1 MKHTIPDS
9 LYVSSN
15 FGPRRRGGRSAAAA
29 SRAKKSAITSA
40 QSKDEFL
47 ANDGEELSSQ
57 STGSPANK
65 PKRRDAK
72 STPPSHNATKAK
84 ELAGRKVGLS
94 KGEADPV
101 ADLPRSSACATSSS
115 VICTER
121 TVGPR
126 RCSAEKK
133 NCINFPRGNLFW
145 TKGHFEHFPCSPGNN
160 GGVAACIL
168 IAPARVDRVAI
179 KLLQCKQEASKK
191 THTHTHTGRRKTSL
205 RLRQIKR
212 T

>member
-1 MKHTIPDS
+1 MKHTTPDP

-40 QSKDEFL
+40 QSKTEFL
-47 ANDGEELSSQ
+47 ANDGDELSSP

-101 ADLPRSSACATSSS
+101 ADLVSGS
-115 VICTER
+115 
-121 TVGPR
+121 G
-126 RCSAEKK
+126 
-133 NCINFPRGNLFW
+133 
-145 TKGHFEHFPCSPGNN
+145 
-160 GGVAACIL
+160 
-168 IAPARVDRVAI
+168 
-179 KLLQCKQEASKK
+179 ASKPQAPLDRASLAGTSK
-191 THTHTHTGRRKTSL
+191 TLFSEPSGDGKKKKVAPKPKKKSFLDVDEETALQLAIEQAEEERKNQTEPDAADEV
-205 RLRQIKR
+205 
-212 T
+212 